1 MPDNEKRKQV
11 VTDIR
16 VPNSVW
22 KRKVCDTLH
31 ELGII
36 PDKFSGKLVIAFKEG
51 GISFIEK
58 SETFK

>member
-22 KRKVCDTLH
+22 KRQVCDTLR

>member
-22 KRKVCDTLH
+22 KRKVCDTLR